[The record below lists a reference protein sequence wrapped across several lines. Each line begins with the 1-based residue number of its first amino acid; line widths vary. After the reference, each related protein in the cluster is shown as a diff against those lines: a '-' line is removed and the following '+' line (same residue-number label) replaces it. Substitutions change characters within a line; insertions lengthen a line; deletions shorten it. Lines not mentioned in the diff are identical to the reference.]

1 MSKNVANKSEGSNR
15 LLIRDYLVFVSD
27 GQVIGRLDG
36 EFDLEAL
43 PPHLRKF
50 AADHLLNRCSSF
62 DAPLAPAPL
71 PPPPS
76 SPAAPIASGVE
87 YAGLMQ
93 KIRSLFLGR

>member
-1 MSKNVANKSEGSNR
+1 MTTEATKAGSR
-15 LLIRDYLVFVSD
+15 LLIKDYLVFISD

-36 EFDLEAL
+36 EFDLESL

-62 DAPLAPAPL
+62 DAPSAPAPL
-71 PPPPS
+71 PAPPS

-87 YAGLMQ
+87 YAGLIQ